1 MDVRH
6 IGSESLESWELN
18 QIEELQKEVDEQGVS
33 NVEEF
38 FKRDRRDGEKS
49 RGTSQSLATRELK
62 NPVLSTQNES
72 ECVRSKLIQ

>member
-18 QIEELQKEVDEQGVS
+18 QIEDLQKEVDEQGVS

-38 FKRDRRDGEKS
+38 FKRDQRDGEKS
-49 RGTSQSLATRELK
+49 R
-62 NPVLSTQNES
+62 
-72 ECVRSKLIQ
+72 